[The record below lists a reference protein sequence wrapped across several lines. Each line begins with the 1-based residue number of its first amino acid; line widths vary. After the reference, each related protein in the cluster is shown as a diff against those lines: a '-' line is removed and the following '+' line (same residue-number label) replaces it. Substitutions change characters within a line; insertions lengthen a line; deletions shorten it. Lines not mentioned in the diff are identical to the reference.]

1 MKNLFKY
8 LLLVTVIFTLV
19 ACSAKPTDVNPGV
32 NSTLL
37 PNPFSHVTSSNETAG
52 VVIPEGSE
60 GFGWKFAPL
69 AGFENCNQP
78 SECVINYDG
87 QPIELTYEIET
98 MGTND
103 IEVGFAIF
111 IDGMIQPHQVINSTQ
126 AGGGLVPV
134 DMNQYVSAHKV
145 RMNEKIEITIKFN
158 PVTGK
163 KGQTLSFNQMV
174 MPHPSF
180 MPHSPDQYFGN
191 FQDAHPYDFGVI
203 RFLVDAPSQVHSP
216 IVQVESKPIP
226 ESMKMVSENN
236 PTGRIG
242 NPFYYFNDGNADYIS
257 KLILKDGKANL
268 RLQIGGGVES
278 DFRVTIFINHKPVMV
293 EGNDSFI
300 INTAYDQIVT
310 YNFELDVQGLPRFN
324 SLYATI
330 LPTGDGYLL
339 NPESGYKTG
348 SILLINEDA
357 PWSGA
362 VPPTSTDD
370 HNAITPEHT
379 LNTNFSQ
386 ASLQDLSNG
395 LMSHKTSS
403 RDLLY
408 LSSMSESTVLLVLL
422 EKILLIDTNS
432 GEILKE
438 IPSDIPLTTGS
449 IVSFYELQNGIAIS
463 VTDVAANTTLIRFFD
478 SELNETM
485 RIDPKKHLEL
495 EQYVGEKCA
504 VSESG
509 EKLACPKDNTI
520 ILVNDLGSVPNL
532 KNIDL
537 SNDFGSLKLG
547 ITTLLFVNQDKYLAF
562 VGFDLSATPSD
573 IPTVYGIIDI
583 EQNRVL
589 SIKSKY
595 NLNEYLIQSTF
606 TDVLFIER
614 RQYFDRSDG
623 NVVLFNLA
631 SNSEKLVPFL
641 HHSSD
646 GRESFTVRISHSGQ
660 YLTGTEYYSIPGIN
674 GYQSI
679 VVRIYDAKTM
689 GLVMEIPL
697 GGNLYSLPLISFTKD
712 ESSVLIALSESNDSY
727 QVRLLKY
734 TIP

>member
-257 KLILKDGKANL
+257 KMILKDGKANL

-449 IVSFYELQNGIAIS
+449 IVSFYKLQNGIAIS

>member
-242 NPFYYFNDGNADYIS
+242 NPFYYF
-257 KLILKDGKANL
+257 
-268 RLQIGGGVES
+268 
-278 DFRVTIFINHKPVMV
+278 
-293 EGNDSFI
+293 
-300 INTAYDQIVT
+300 
-310 YNFELDVQGLPRFN
+310 
-324 SLYATI
+324 
-330 LPTGDGYLL
+330 
-339 NPESGYKTG
+339 
-348 SILLINEDA
+348 
-357 PWSGA
+357 
-362 VPPTSTDD
+362 
-370 HNAITPEHT
+370 
-379 LNTNFSQ
+379 
-386 ASLQDLSNG
+386 
-395 LMSHKTSS
+395 
-403 RDLLY
+403 
-408 LSSMSESTVLLVLL
+408 
-422 EKILLIDTNS
+422 
-432 GEILKE
+432 
-438 IPSDIPLTTGS
+438 
-449 IVSFYELQNGIAIS
+449 
-463 VTDVAANTTLIRFFD
+463 
-478 SELNETM
+478 
-485 RIDPKKHLEL
+485 
-495 EQYVGEKCA
+495 
-504 VSESG
+504 
-509 EKLACPKDNTI
+509 
-520 ILVNDLGSVPNL
+520 
-532 KNIDL
+532 
-537 SNDFGSLKLG
+537 
-547 ITTLLFVNQDKYLAF
+547 
-562 VGFDLSATPSD
+562 
-573 IPTVYGIIDI
+573 
-583 EQNRVL
+583 
-589 SIKSKY
+589 
-595 NLNEYLIQSTF
+595 
-606 TDVLFIER
+606 
-614 RQYFDRSDG
+614 
-623 NVVLFNLA
+623 
-631 SNSEKLVPFL
+631 
-641 HHSSD
+641 
-646 GRESFTVRISHSGQ
+646 
-660 YLTGTEYYSIPGIN
+660 
-674 GYQSI
+674 
-679 VVRIYDAKTM
+679 
-689 GLVMEIPL
+689 
-697 GGNLYSLPLISFTKD
+697 
-712 ESSVLIALSESNDSY
+712 
-727 QVRLLKY
+727 
-734 TIP
+734 